1 MYVPANAPAREQ
13 AKSRSTTTR
22 GTEPTQSAASST
34 RGQGSLL
41 GGDATA
47 PPMAQ
52 PPEGTR
58 GVALSDDVALTQ
70 VPVGMVN
77 PGLQMKQPA
86 ADEAGHGRQRAGLGD
101 SIGASRPTLSL
112 GSLGPDVQQL
122 QRALLALGA
131 HLSPDGRFGPET
143 QDAVVAFQREAGLV
157 VDGVVDVDLW
167 LQVDMHAAAR
177 SGSLEA
183 PSLVPAEG
191 GATTPP
197 SAQRSPGSGGRDN
210 DGASAAGTG
219 AKGEVSV
226 VPSTVSGAAVSVT
239 AALGGEP
246 AAEATGPGEPE
257 VERKPEAES
266 EAPSRVE
273 DGGGPGGGGPDGT
286 GGPADEAGGGPE
298 GGPTGERGPGGAAGP
313 GGEGRAGG
321 EGGEALAS
329 ATPSGV
335 EKAPLTGVDEAL
347 SAVSGEGL
355 SLGARPPA
363 EGAAEAAAGT
373 AVTDALGPVPEP
385 EAGSEEEG
393 EKKGEGGALGLPEVA
408 APAPGSPVGGLST
421 AFKDPAVAAGGE
433 AELSPMLLDAHERN
447 DALLG
452 DFAEAV
458 EERAVAITDRGAG
471 YRERVMTAAAAA
483 KATVAGALEAQSA
496 AVTARYEAARAGVQA
511 QAAAL
516 DAQIFGKFTSM
527 INNFQ
532 AKAAAVEAS
541 LWETAAQTTATVVA
555 LGVEQRAKITEQYA
569 EAARQYRHAGEL
581 GAQEAHRLSEA
592 EARKYESKVT
602 GKKDSFLDGY
612 LTDRRWKARAK
623 AARAV
628 GAEYQKGLRAK
639 AIEVANEA
647 SANLKHDLSSVQT
660 TVAAATDLIDK
671 QRSGLIQQTKGT
683 AEGAVAAATEQRASF
698 SKGIKDARKQACAA
712 LDAEEQS
719 ALTALETTGA
729 EATAAIDTQ
738 AEALAAAIEAALAD
752 QAAGLR
758 AALLELQAQ
767 LAGAELPEPEALAAS
782 LQEVTAAIDAQI
794 SEQQAMLEGQLAQA
808 EAGLYSG
815 AGSVVEALTALGEEA
830 GTHADAGLAA
840 ATTTFNGVRSSAK
853 TAQASLQARFDK
865 GMAEIEAA
873 RSSGF
878 APVVAQVQTVFTG
891 FLDAMKKGV
900 ADNAKGLA
908 EALRDAARGDMMT
921 TLREEAEKAA
931 KKEQPAWKSI
941 VAWVLIIAVL
951 IVIALVIG
959 PLVIGACVGAAG
971 AMLGAGAAATIIG
984 TAVGTA
990 IVGAVSSGVV
1000 QLLKNW
1006 KDGNAWNEGLWE
1018 AVAIGAITGALTGGL
1033 GGWLGTGA
1041 REGWSALTKFAI
1053 QTSFEVV
1060 VNSSVALYKGELNW
1074 TNFAFIVLQSV
1085 TTNGL
1090 GNSSKFKALDTK
1102 VQYGVKVGA
1111 DLAIDTGKQLATTG
1125 TLNWETTLEAAANS
1139 STSHLG
1145 TFKSIEGVQKG
1156 FTEKGS
1162 QWGAGAVNTL
1172 KGGGKTPAAPTND
1185 QGVPATQTP
1194 TESQSSINAALPEAQ
1209 ALHNS
1214 APVTPDNSG
1223 LLALPAP
1230 KQQLLLP
1237 APELTPA
1244 AIKKPVQAKTLLDE
1258 VNNGD
1263 ASTVARLTGLT
1274 EEQAQQIILKKPT
1287 DGFTTLAKLDEAVP
1301 GIGSKLQAQEKL
1313 TMVELEDAPKAQVHK
1328 QAFVDEVEV
1337 LRADPTHAG
1346 KTDHDL
1352 MKLIVQGKG
1361 KNFKQNLGGLGE
1373 PISLAALKEQGALSR
1388 VVGLSAV
1395 WDRGMLSPEHKQ
1407 TITDTH
1413 GITTGKEFAALVA
1426 KNPSVFNKGMLD
1438 MNAEIGGQN
1447 ATAWWSPRGESK
1459 ATTAAELVQ
1468 ELALDPKSYQG
1479 GAIRVTVSPEVAHAN
1494 SFKKPTAFDGM
1505 MFGEWVNE
1513 SSGSEFGVTRG
1524 GKPEVVAPPIKLS
1537 DVTDIEVF

>member
-191 GATTPP
+191 GSTTPP
-197 SAQRSPGSGGRDN
+197 SAQRSPGSGGRDSATA
-210 DGASAAGTG
+210 GAAGAG
-219 AKGEVSV
+219 AKDEVSV

-257 VERKPEAES
+257 VERKPAET

-273 DGGGPGGGGPDGT
+273 DGAGPGGGGPEGT
-286 GGPADEAGGGPE
+286 GGPADEADSGPE
-298 GGPTGERGPGGAAGP
+298 GGPSGERGPGGAGGP
-313 GGEGRAGG
+313 GGDGETPG
-321 EGGEALAS
+321 EGGDALAS
-329 ATPSGV
+329 ATEPGV
-335 EKAPLTGVDEAL
+335 EKAPLAGVDDAL
-347 SAVSGEGL
+347 SAVSGEGH
-355 SLGARPPA
+355 SLGERPPA
-363 EGAAEAAAGT
+363 PGAAEAAAST
-373 AVTDALGPVPEP
+373 AVTDALGEVPE
-385 EAGSEEEG
+385 EGEGEEEG

-421 AFKDPAVAAGGE
+421 SFKDPAVAAGGE
-433 AELSPMLLDAHERN
+433 AELSPMLLDAHARN

-452 DFAEAV
+452 DFAQAV
-458 EERAVAITDRGAG
+458 EERAVAITERGAG

-483 KATVAGALEAQSA
+483 KATVAGALASQSA
-496 AVTARYEAARAGVQA
+496 AVTARYQAARAGVRA

-516 DAQIFGKFTSM
+516 DAQVSGKFASM
-527 INNFQ
+527 IKGFQ

-541 LWETAAQTTATVVA
+541 LWETAAQTKATVVA
-555 LGVEQRAKITEQYA
+555 LGVAQRAKITEQYA
-569 EAARQYRHAGEL
+569 EAARLYRQAGEE

-639 AIEVANEA
+639 AVEVAGQA
-647 SANLKHDLSSVQT
+647 GANLKHDLSSVQT
-660 TVAAATDLIDK
+660 TVAAASDLIDK
-671 QRSGLIQQTKGT
+671 QRSGLIQQTKAT
-683 AEGAVAAATEQRASF
+683 AEGAVAAATEQQASF
-698 SKGIKDARKQACAA
+698 SKGIKDASKQACAA

-719 ALTALETTGA
+719 ALAALQATGA
-729 EATAAIDTQ
+729 EATAAIDAQ
-738 AEALAAAIEAALAD
+738 AEALAAAVEAALAD

-782 LQEVTAAIDAQI
+782 LQEVSAAIDAQI

-878 APVVAQVQTVFTG
+878 APVIAQVQTVFTG
-891 FLDAMKKGV
+891 FIDAMKKGV

-908 EALRDAARGDMMT
+908 DALRDAARGDMMK

-971 AMLGAGAAATIIG
+971 AMIGAGAAATIIG

-1090 GNSSKFKALDTK
+1090 GNSSKFKALDAK

-1111 DLAIDTGKQLATTG
+1111 DMAIDTGKQLVTTG
-1125 TLNWETTLEAAANS
+1125 TLNWETSLEAAANS
-1139 STSHLG
+1139 STTHLG

-1156 FTEKGS
+1156 FTETGS
-1162 QWGAGAVNTL
+1162 QWGAGAVNSI
-1172 KGGGKTPAAPTND
+1172 KGSGETPAAPTNE

-1194 TESQSSINAALPEAQ
+1194 TESQSSVNAALPEAQ
-1209 ALHNS
+1209 ALHSS

-1230 KQQLLLP
+1230 KEQKLLP

-1258 VNNGD
+1258 INNGD
-1263 ASTVARLTGLT
+1263 AGALARLTGLT
-1274 EEQAQQIILKKPT
+1274 EEQAQQIILKKPPE
-1287 DGFTTLAKLDEAVP
+1287 GFTTLAKLDDVVP
-1301 GIGSKLQAQEKL
+1301 GIGSTLQAQEKT
-1313 TMVELEDAPKAQVHK
+1313 TMVELEDAPKAQQYK
-1328 QAFVDEVEV
+1328 QPFLDEVAE
-1337 LRADPTHAG
+1337 LRKAPENNG
-1346 KTDHDL
+1346 KSDHDL
-1352 MKLIVQGKG
+1352 MMQVVMGKG
-1361 KNFKQNLGGLGE
+1361 KDFKQNLGGLGE
-1373 PISLAALKEQGALSR
+1373 PIPLAALQEQGALSR
-1388 VVGLSAV
+1388 VVGLSSV
-1395 WDRGMLSPEHKQ
+1395 WDHGMLDPVHKQ
-1407 TITDTH
+1407 RLSDTY
-1413 GITTGKEFAALVA
+1413 GISSGAEFAELVA
-1426 KNPSVFNKGMLD
+1426 KTPGVFDKSMLNP
-1438 MNAEIGGQN
+1438 NAEISGKN
-1447 ATAWWSPRGESK
+1447 ATAWWSPKGESK
-1459 ATTAAELVQ
+1459 ATTAAELIQ
-1468 ELALDPKSYQG
+1468 ELALDPKYYKG
-1479 GAIRVTVSPEVAHAN
+1479 GAIRVTVSPEAAHAN
-1494 SFKKPTAFDGM
+1494 QFKKPTAFDGM

-1513 SSGSEFGVTRG
+1513 TSGASFGVTRG
-1524 GKPEVVAPPIKLS
+1524 GKPEAVAPPVKLS
-1537 DVTDIEVF
+1537 QVTEIEVF